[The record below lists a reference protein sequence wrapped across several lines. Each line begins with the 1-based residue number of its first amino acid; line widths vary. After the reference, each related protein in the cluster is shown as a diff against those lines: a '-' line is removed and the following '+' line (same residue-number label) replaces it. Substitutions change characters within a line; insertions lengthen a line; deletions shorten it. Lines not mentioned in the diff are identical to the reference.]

1 MKSSVARVTVL
12 VTSALL
18 LVMGTYVLAVHVLW
32 PPGPIAPGT
41 GSFPPDPVHGVSL
54 PAAVALRLD
63 VIAGATLVLIGVV
76 SLLFGSRFGSVRG
89 RALTAL
95 LALAG
100 AYLLIA
106 HAFWPTEPCRTL
118 HASLCQ
124 PGSVIANPVAVW
136 WLDRA
141 VGAVVLLNGIVALRF
156 WPGEPTRNG

>member
-18 LVMGTYVLAVHVLW
+18 LVVGAYLLAVHVFW
-32 PPGPIAPGT
+32 PPSLVAPGT
-41 GSFPPDPVHGVSL
+41 GSYPGEPIHAGSL

-76 SLLFGSRFGSVRG
+76 SLLFGSRFGSGRG

-95 LALAG
+95 LAIAG

-106 HAFWPTEPCRTL
+106 HVFWPPDPIRTVYPGY
-118 HASLCQ
+118 HAGAL
-124 PGSVIANPVAVW
+124 IANPVAVW
-136 WLDRA
+136 WLDRV
-141 VGAVVLLNGIVALRF
+141 VGAVVLVNGIVALRF
-156 WPGEPTRNG
+156 WPSAPVHNG